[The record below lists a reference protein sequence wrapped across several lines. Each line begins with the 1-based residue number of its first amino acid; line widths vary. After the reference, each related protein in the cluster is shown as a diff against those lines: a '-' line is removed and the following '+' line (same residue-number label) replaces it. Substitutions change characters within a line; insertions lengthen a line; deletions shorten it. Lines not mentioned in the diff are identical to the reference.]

1 MYQNKGFTMVEMLFV
16 ISIIIS
22 LSLLSFPY
30 LKNNNRYTNV
40 ESLKNQILVVINQA
54 KGQAINL
61 RKKTELNISSQE
73 LYFIYKNQKC
83 GIVLPTG
90 YSFSNIK
97 EVYFNENG
105 NINQANHI
113 DFNTPHKKYTLVFHL
128 GAGDYEFK

>member
-16 ISIIIS
+16 ISIIVS

-30 LKNNNRYTNV
+30 LKNKNEYTNV
-40 ESLKNQILVVINQA
+40 DNLKNQILVIINQA
-54 KGQAINL
+54 KGQAINS

-73 LYFIYKNQKC
+73 LYFNCENQKC
-83 GIVLPTG
+83 GIVLPIG

-113 DFNTPHKKYTLVFHL
+113 DFNTPYKKYTLVFHL